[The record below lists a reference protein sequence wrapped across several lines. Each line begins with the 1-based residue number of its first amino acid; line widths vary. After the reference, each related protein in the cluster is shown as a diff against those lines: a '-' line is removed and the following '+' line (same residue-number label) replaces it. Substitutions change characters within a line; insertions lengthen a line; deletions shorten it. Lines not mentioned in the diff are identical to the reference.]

1 MTDTLHP
8 RILDL
13 LTELDRTQ
21 QEMHAMLAT
30 LPAGHA
36 NTVVREGGWSVA
48 QVVEHLL
55 LVEDGTGRLISTLIK
70 QTEGTTET
78 ETDPVLPT
86 LAGLYVAD
94 AVRNPIQAPPSVTPK
109 GEISFA
115 DAVAAQQTARQ
126 RVMAAFTK
134 GSGRALGALS
144 YPHPILGSL
153 NTYQWGHFLALHQ
166 QRHMVQL
173 RAILSQLPV

>member
-1 MTDTLHP
+1 MTDALHP
-8 RILDL
+8 RIHEL

-21 QEMHAMLAT
+21 QAMRAVLAS
-30 LPAGHA
+30 LPPEHA
-36 NTVVREGGWSVA
+36 NTVVRDDSWSVA

-70 QTEGTTET
+70 QCEGTTDA

-86 LAGLYVAD
+86 LAGLYVTD
-94 AVRNPIQAPPSVTPK
+94 AVRNPIEAPPSVTPK
-109 GEISFA
+109 GEMSLA
-115 DAVAAQQTARQ
+115 DAMAAQQTARE

-134 GSGRALGALS
+134 GAGRALGARS

-173 RAILSQLPV
+173 RSILSQLPV

>member
-8 RILDL
+8 RILEL

-30 LPAGHA
+30 LPSGHA
-36 NTVVREGGWSVA
+36 NTVVRDGGWSVA

-70 QTEGTTET
+70 QTEGTTDA

-86 LAGLYVAD
+86 LASLRITDSVGH
-94 AVRNPIQAPPSVTPK
+94 PISAPPSVTPK
-109 GEISFA
+109 GEMSLA
-115 DAVAAQQTARQ
+115 DAMAAQQTARE
-126 RVMAAFTK
+126 RVMTAFTK

-173 RAILSQLPV
+173 RSILSQLPV